1 MSLRKVISRLG
12 KRLRIGH
19 HANDVDEELQFH
31 LEREIEQNVAAGL
44 SPDESRRRALVA
56 FGGVQQTR
64 ESMKRL
70 YWSHLWEVMLQD
82 AGYGLRMLR
91 KSPAFTVVSVLI
103 LALGIGMN
111 SAIFSLIDS
120 VLFRA
125 LPVKDPQNLVLL
137 RWEAHKAP
145 KPHSMS
151 SYGDCH
157 DVYAEVNPSGCI
169 FSLPVLRAA
178 QAQTDV
184 FSGVAGFAGGPQ
196 IAISGNGPATVLNR
210 SELVSGN
217 YFQSLG
223 VGAAVGRTLLPDDD
237 RPSAA
242 PAVMLG
248 YGYWQSA
255 FGGDRGVV
263 GRTVRLNGA
272 PFTIVGVVE
281 RGFDALTP
289 ARRYDVWLP
298 LSSRPLLISEQFPID
313 SREDFWWVVIVG
325 RPKAGISMSQA
336 KAAMSLLYRNH
347 TVYAGKP
354 LFAAGDE
361 PGVTAVSAQDGLEGG
376 RKQILQPL
384 YVLLLGVG
392 LMLLIACANVA
403 GLLLARATARQK
415 EIAVRLTLG
424 ARRGRILLQLLTESL
439 LLSFM
444 GGVAGLF
451 LAHWGARA
459 IVALVNKGVDEGPR
473 LTPQLD
479 ARVLIFTAAISI
491 LTGIIF
497 GLIPA
502 FRSLRFD
509 LTSALKIGS
518 AGSGTGEFRPRWY
531 SLGNSLVVAQVA
543 LAMVALVVAG
553 LMVHSLRSLKGVDLG
568 FEPRNLLLFGIDP
581 TLAGYKDR
589 QAEALYQDLQE
600 QFAAL
605 PGVTSVSYSWHP
617 LLGGALWVEDFHQ
630 HGTPEHE
637 TAETDYL
644 PVGPGFFKTMGIPV
658 KAGRDFTQADFAI
671 SVAAVE
677 ANKAR
682 KPAPEVP
689 VPVIVNETFVRRY
702 LSNLNPL
709 GQYLEAATPEDST
722 TWPKGPGWQVVG
734 VVRDAKYNQA
744 KREINPTVYAPVG
757 GGEVFF
763 EVRTAGDPELLLA
776 SIRNAVN
783 NKDSNLPL
791 IRVSTQL
798 ERVED
803 EIGVERLLAQLSSLF
818 SLLAL
823 ALSCIGLYGL
833 LSYEVAR
840 RTREIGIRM
849 AVGARQHNVIGMVVI
864 RALGLALTGA
874 AIGIGASFGA
884 SQLLS
889 SLLYGVHTG
898 DPVTLV
904 GVLILLLVVTLI
916 ACYLP
921 ARRATRV
928 DPLIALRYE

>member
-1 MSLRKVISRLG
+1 MSLKKVISRLG
-12 KRLRIGH
+12 KRLGVGH
-19 HANDVDEELQFH
+19 RANEVDEELQFH
-31 LEREIEQNVAAGL
+31 LEKEIVQYVAAGM
-44 SPDESRRRALVA
+44 SPDEARRRALVA

-64 ESMKRL
+64 ESVRSL
-70 YWSHLWEVMLQD
+70 YWTHLCEVLLQD

-91 KSPAFTVVSVLI
+91 KSPALTVVSVLI

-111 SAIFSLIDS
+111 SAIFSLIDC

-125 LPVKDPQNLVLL
+125 LPVKDPQNLMLL
-137 RWEAHKAP
+137 RWDAHKGP

-151 SYGDCH
+151 SYGDCPET
-157 DVYAEVNPSGCI
+157 YAKVNPSGCV
-169 FSLPVLRAA
+169 FSLPFLRAA

-184 FSGVAGFAGGPQ
+184 FSQVAGFAGGSQ
-196 IAISGNGPATVLNR
+196 IAISGNGPPTVLNR
-210 SELVSGN
+210 SEFVSGN
-217 YFQSLG
+217 YFQTLG
-223 VGAAVGRTLLPDDD
+223 VGAAAGRTLLTDDD
-237 RPSAA
+237 KPSAA
-242 PAVMLG
+242 PVVMLG

-255 FGGDRGVV
+255 FGADPGVV

-272 PFTIVGVVE
+272 PFTIIGVLQ

-298 LSSRPLLISEQFPID
+298 LSSRPSLISETLPID
-313 SREDFWWVVIVG
+313 NREDFWWVVIVG
-325 RPKAGISMSQA
+325 RPKPGVSLEQA
-336 KAAMSLLYRNH
+336 VAAMSLLYRNH
-347 TVYAGKP
+347 AVYGNKP
-354 LFAAGDE
+354 LFEAGDE
-361 PGVTAVSAQDGLEGG
+361 PGISMLAAQDGLEGG
-376 RKQILQPL
+376 RGQVLGPL
-384 YVLLLGVG
+384 YVLLLAVG
-392 LMLLIACANVA
+392 LILLIACANVA
-403 GLLLARATARQK
+403 GLLLARAAARQK
-415 EIAVRLTLG
+415 EIAVRLMLG
-424 ARRGRILLQLLTESL
+424 ARRSRILLQLLTESL
-439 LLSFM
+439 MLSLM

-459 IVALVNKGVDEGPR
+459 IVALVEKGTDEGPI

-479 ARVLIFTAAISI
+479 ARVLLFTAAISI

-502 FRSLRFD
+502 FRSLRLD
-509 LTSALKIGS
+509 LTPALKIGS
-518 AGSGTGEFRPRWY
+518 AGSAGGKSRARWY

-553 LMVHSLRSLKGVDLG
+553 LLVHSLRSLKSVDLG
-568 FEPRNLLLFGIDP
+568 FEPRNLLLFGMNP
-581 TLAGYKDR
+581 TLAGYKDS
-589 QAEALYQDLQE
+589 QAEALYQQFQE

-605 PGVTSVSYSWHP
+605 PGVTSVSYSWQP
-617 LLGGALWVEDFHQ
+617 LIGDGLWTEDFHQ

-644 PVGPGFFKTMGIPV
+644 PVGPGFFKTMGISML
-658 KAGRDFTQADFAI
+658 AGRDFTQADFAI

-677 ANKAR
+677 AMKAR
-682 KPAPEVP
+682 KRAPEVP
-689 VPVIVNETFVRRY
+689 MPVIVNQAFVRRY

-709 GQYLEAATPEDST
+709 GQYLEAAAPEDS
-722 TWPKGPGWQVVG
+722 TWPKGPGWQIVG
-734 VVRDAKYNQA
+734 VVRDAKYHQA

-763 EVRTAGDPELLLA
+763 EVRTAGDPKLLVA
-776 SIRNAVN
+776 AVRNVVN
-783 NKDSNLPL
+783 SKDSNLPL
-791 IRVSTQL
+791 IRISTQV
-798 ERVED
+798 ERVET
-803 EIGVERLLAQLSSLF
+803 EIGVERVLAQLSSLF
-818 SLLAL
+818 ALLAL

-849 AVGARQHNVIGMVVI
+849 AVGARQHNVIRLVVA

-874 AIGIGASFGA
+874 VVGIGASFAA

-889 SLLYGVHTG
+889 SLLYGVRAG
-898 DPVTLV
+898 DPITLA
-904 GVLILLLVVTLI
+904 GVVVLLLLVTLM
-916 ACYLP
+916 ACYVP